1 MGAIRLA
8 KLQTFLGWAAAGLFL
23 GATLAL
29 ADGLVAGVDPR
40 TVNVVAGSTVP
51 LSGPLPPDA
60 HALGEMAITTDTPA
74 VTLTATD
81 QFTGYWLGDRK
92 WRGAL
97 RVAPRTPAGAATL
110 TLTGPSGPAAV
121 PQTVQVRIFADQAA
135 MNAASPSR
143 VRRLAGWPPYGLA
156 AVFFG
161 LALAAGGGVYL
172 LARRLEAGWLAE
184 GKAAVYRNT
193 TTPEGQQIAFGL
205 GADQGLAPGASVTVR
220 TADGRTLAVA
230 SVVAC
235 TPTDATA
242 LVTGEKTV
250 KPGSY
255 VFFTRPDTPD
265 GTRR

>member
-1 MGAIRLA
+1 MPLHLVQAQIQAIKRLTDGAPLYVLGPLTTDSAPGYDHIAGAIGGALAAYFGADFLCYLTPAEHLTLPSPKDVWDGVMAQRSPVSHSDHRRREREYHMGAIRLA

-81 QFTGYWLGDRK
+81 QFAGYWLGDRK

-97 RVAPRTPAGAATL
+97 RVAPRTPAGAAIL
-110 TLTGPSGPAAV
+110 TLTGPSGPAAI

-135 MNAASPSR
+135 MVLMMSS
-143 VRRLAGWPPYGLA
+143 
-156 AVFFG
+156 
-161 LALAAGGGVYL
+161 GVL
-172 LARRLEAGWLAE
+172 PRAW
-184 GKAAVYRNT
+184 T
-193 TTPEGQQIAFGL
+193 
-205 GADQGLAPGASVTVR
+205 S
-220 TADGRTLAVA
+220 
-230 SVVAC
+230 
-235 TPTDATA
+235 
-242 LVTGEKTV
+242 
-250 KPGSY
+250 
-255 VFFTRPDTPD
+255 
-265 GTRR
+265 

>member
-23 GATLAL
+23 GAALAL
-29 ADGLVAGVDPR
+29 ADGLVAGADPR

-51 LSGPLPPDA
+51 LSGPLPPGA
-60 HALGEMAITTDTPA
+60 QALGEMAITTDTPA
-74 VTLTATD
+74 VTLTATG
-81 QFTGYWLGDRK
+81 QFAGYWLGDRK
-92 WRGAL
+92 WRGGG
-97 RVAPRTPAGAATL
+97 RGGPPAPP
-110 TLTGPSGPAAV
+110 LTGPSGPAAI